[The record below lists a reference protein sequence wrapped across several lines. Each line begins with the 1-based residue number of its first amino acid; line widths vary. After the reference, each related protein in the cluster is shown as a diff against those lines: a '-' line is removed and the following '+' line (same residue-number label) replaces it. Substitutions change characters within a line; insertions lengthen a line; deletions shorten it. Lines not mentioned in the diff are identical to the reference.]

1 MARRQGAGQEQ
12 DGVPGAGQGGPV
24 PLDPRGVLRQG
35 RAFLDLFWDIA
46 KPEQEARLEATERL
60 LRHLRERREDD
71 ELKYTLKR
79 LVEGLGATREAARPG
94 FSLALAQV
102 LQAFEEIPICS
113 VLEQIKEK
121 HNLEKV
127 KKKLVRNAAFGN
139 FFGVMALF
147 QSGRLV
153 KDRKALL
160 ESIQLL
166 QQLARYQAHLRDLP
180 RKTLIDITSE
190 VPEAVFE
197 DVLFGILQSDL
208 ASAFTS
214 PENLHL
220 LLVGIQ
226 KFPAVLKPGKLKK
239 LFGSPTVVNE
249 ENIPRLVELLQSAA
263 KSEKKD
269 KKLPSVAFDLLQV
282 SLKEGA
288 FELFWKEGVENRLLK
303 EKSGPV
309 SYMCYRLLG
318 SALPLLSL
326 DQLQMVLKGKV
337 MQHYGEHVI
346 TTQLPDRFK
355 FAPEME
361 TYIDE
366 FLKSCDDTERQLEVV
381 IGFSTL
387 TNQGYP
393 VFSGSSRVVVHLQP
407 VALQKYVAWLKDM
420 FLKPDFDCCLDFSS
434 NRQKQNRENIN
445 TAQYKINRLRK
456 WIIHRLANIIESQ
469 AKKDESLV
477 VDISRFC
484 FFHAFFE
491 AKKKTPQIQEANVLP
506 SEPLDEHA
514 HSVTENYFFG
524 LLQNLNTLPVLGDT
538 AKAAA
543 LREKHIHGVTADGK
557 LWIFLLVQY
566 ANKLLSSG
574 HVRPVKPFTEGQR
587 DAWERTL
594 QAVKNL
600 QKKENKSDSAK
611 VVAFQQLLLLMAIHL
626 FKNPSETV
634 DVLSDLLNCTERA
647 FSKEPENKKTDD
659 AEPGWVEVMV
669 EILLSLLAQPSLLLR
684 RISKSVFVRI
694 CPHLTKRGL
703 QLILDVLDP
712 YKEQNEESA
721 VVVMEESGKKIKSA
735 QDTDEEGSEGSSD
748 EDTEEENDS
757 GEEEKNEEV
766 DDNFRSQLMNVL
778 QAGNAL
784 EGDESDEELDDEAMM
799 ALDKN
804 ISALFAEKQ
813 KRIQAKKD
821 EKGRMWKE
829 KILRRDFKIKVLD
842 LIEAF
847 LVKQSESPLVFD
859 IIEPL
864 LRVIE
869 QCMTSDSDK
878 QEVDFLQKT
887 ANIFRNSLCRTKQYC
902 KRVDALKDDLHSFV
916 ERLVKKAC
924 KHTHSSVALYY
935 FSASLYLLKVLKGS
949 MSDKSS
955 APTPLP
961 EKQSDAVPQAAQL
974 LSTGCLDVERV
985 AVLYREALT
994 QLFTKRKSA
1003 LTSSMFFDL
1012 FKRFPIMCKLL
1023 VDTLVKSIT
1032 AGARQHQQAQACSLL
1047 QKVLLL
1053 RELKSIV
1060 TEEEWEDLIRE
1071 SIIQLTQSLKALD
1084 KRILKADKEKVA
1096 KNLELLNI
1104 LLKTVT
1110 EQKLRVNLTELDKV
1124 LVALNQAEGIG
1135 SSARL
1140 DSLYWNVMRWLNYTK
1155 PKKEKTANKPAQEAE
1170 SLKRKKKGFLPA
1182 TKKRKNRKKGIQ
1194 ENGAAPE
1201 APEDGE
1207 PAAPEELGTE
1217 TPKQKKGLVP
1227 GSSKHKKQNRGVRE
1241 NGVAKAESGTEAV
1254 NGGDAVA
1261 AKKKKKK
1268 RKKNVNR
1275 KRKCDVGNEAEP
1287 GPAAKKTKGSDSQET
1302 QQKQGKAK
1310 KKRKEKKTPVLQE

>member
-1 MARRQGAGQEQ
+1 MAGPEGRG
-12 DGVPGAGQGGPV
+12 GVDVVAV
-24 PLDPRGVLRQG
+24 AAPRGVLRQG
-35 RAFLDLFWDIA
+35 RAFLDFFWDIA
-46 KPEQEARLEATERL
+46 KPEQEVRLAATESL
-60 LRHLRERREDD
+60 LRHLRDGGKAE
-71 ELKYTLKR
+71 ELEYTLRR

-102 LQAFEEIPICS
+102 LQAFEEIPLYS

-147 QSGRLV
+147 QSGRLI
-153 KDRKALL
+153 KDQKALL

-166 QQLARYQAHLRDLP
+166 QQLSHHQAHLRDLP
-180 RKTLIDITSE
+180 RKTLIDIMSE
-190 VPEAVFE
+190 VPETVFE
-197 DVLFGILQSDL
+197 EVLFGIVQSDL

-226 KFPAVLKPGKLKK
+226 KFPGVLKPKNLKK
-239 LFGSPTVVNE
+239 LFGSPTVVNK

-269 KKLPSVAFDLLQV
+269 KKLPGVVFDLLQV

-288 FELFWKEGVENRLLK
+288 FELFWEEGVENGLLK

-326 DQLQMVLKGKV
+326 DQLQMVFKGKV
-337 MQHYGEHVI
+337 MQHYGEHVV

-361 TYIDE
+361 GYIDE
-366 FLKSCDDTERQLEVV
+366 FLSSCDDPERQLAVM

-393 VFSGSSRVVVHLQP
+393 VLSSSSRVVKHLQP
-407 VALQKYVAWLKDM
+407 VALQNYIDWLKDM
-420 FLKPDFDCCLDFSS
+420 FLRPDFDCCLDFSS
-434 NRQKQNRENIN
+434 NRQKQNQGNVNI
-445 TAQYKINRLRK
+445 AQHKIVRLRK
-456 WIIHRLANIIESQ
+456 WIIHRLANIIESS
-469 AKKDESLV
+469 AKKEESLV
-477 VDISRFC
+477 MDISRFC
-484 FFHAFFE
+484 LFHAFFE
-491 AKKKTPQIQEANVLP
+491 TKKKTSQIRETNVLP
-506 SEPLDEHA
+506 SKPIDEEA
-514 HSVTENYFFG
+514 HSVAENYFFG
-524 LLQNLNTLPVLGDT
+524 LLQTLNTLTVLGDT

-557 LWIFLLVQY
+557 LWIFLLVEY
-566 ANKLLSSG
+566 ANKLLSSE
-574 HVRPVKPFTEGQR
+574 HVRAVKPFTKGQR

-594 QAVKNL
+594 QSVKNL

-611 VVAFQQLLLLMAIHL
+611 VIAFQQLLLLMAIHL
-626 FKNPSETV
+626 FKNQSETM

-647 FSKEPENKKTDD
+647 FSKEPKKKKTDS

-669 EILLSLLAQPSLLLR
+669 EILLSLLAQPSLLIR

-694 CPHLTKRGL
+694 CPNLTKRGL

-712 YKEQNEESA
+712 YQEQNEESA
-721 VVVMEESGKKIKSA
+721 VVVMEESDKRIKSA
-735 QDTDEEGSEGSSD
+735 RDTDEEGSEDSSD
-748 EDTEEENDS
+748 EGDTEEENDS
-757 GEEEKNEEV
+757 GDDEKNEEV
-766 DDNFRSQLMNVL
+766 DEDFRSQLMNVL

-784 EGDESDEELDDEAMM
+784 GGDESDEELDDEAMM

-804 ISALFAEKQ
+804 ISALFAEQQ

-821 EKGRMWKE
+821 EKDRMRKE

-847 LVKQSESPLVFD
+847 LNKQSENPLVFD
-859 IIEPL
+859 VIEPL

-869 QCMTSDSDK
+869 QCMSSDSDK

-887 ANIFRNSLCRTKQYC
+887 ANIFKNSLCRTKQYC
-902 KRVDALKDDLHSFV
+902 KRVDALQEDLHAFV
-916 ERLVKKAC
+916 ERLVTKAC
-924 KHTHSSVALYY
+924 KHTVSSVALYY
-935 FSASLYLLKVLKGS
+935 FSASLYLLKVLRGNT
-949 MSDKSS
+949 SDKSS
-955 APTPLP
+955 TPPPLP
-961 EKQSDAVPQAAQL
+961 EKQSNTIPQACQV
-974 LSTGCLDVERV
+974 LSTGCLDMKRV
-985 AVLYREALT
+985 TVIYQQALT
-994 QLFTKRKSA
+994 QFLTKRNSA
-1003 LTSSMFFDL
+1003 LTSSMFHDL
-1012 FKRFPIMCKLL
+1012 FKRFPIMCKPL
-1023 VDTLVKSIT
+1023 VDILVKSIT
-1032 AGARQHQQAQACSLL
+1032 AGARQHQQAQACLLL

-1053 RELKSIV
+1053 RELKLLM
-1060 TEEEWEDLIRE
+1060 TEEEWEELIRE
-1071 SIIQLTQSLKALD
+1071 SISQVTESLKMVG
-1084 KRILKADKEKVA
+1084 KCIVKADKEKVA
-1096 KNLELLNI
+1096 KSLELLNI
-1104 LLKTVT
+1104 LLKTVM
-1110 EQKLRVNLTELDKV
+1110 EQNLHVKLKELDKV
-1124 LVALNQAEGIG
+1124 LVALNQSEGIG
-1135 SSARL
+1135 NSARL

-1170 SLKRKKKGFLPA
+1170 PLKRKKKGFLPE
-1182 TKKRKNRKKGIQ
+1182 TKKRKNRKKGTQ
-1194 ENGAAPE
+1194 ENGVAP
-1201 APEDGE
+1201 ATDEDGE
-1207 PAAPEELGTE
+1207 PAAPEEQLLGTE
-1217 TPKQKKGLVP
+1217 TPKQKKG
-1227 GSSKHKKQNRGVRE
+1227 SSKRKNQNRGVRE
-1241 NGVAKAESGTEAV
+1241 NGVTVTGSGEEAV

-1261 AKKKKKK
+1261 DKKKKKK
-1268 RKKNVNR
+1268 NMNK
-1275 KRKCDVGNEAEP
+1275 KRKADAGNEADQVS
-1287 GPAAKKTKGSDSQET
+1287 AAKKTKRNVNQEAQQKQEKAN

-1310 KKRKEKKTPVLQE
+1310 KKRKDAKTPLPQE

>member
-1 MARRQGAGQEQ
+1 MAE
-12 DGVPGAGQGGPV
+12 PEGQGGGV
-24 PLDPRGVLRQG
+24 AVDPRGVLRQG

-46 KPEQEARLEATERL
+46 KLEQEVRLAATENL
-60 LRHLRERREDD
+60 LRHLREGRKDD

-102 LQAFEEIPICS
+102 LQTFEEIPMCS

-153 KDRKALL
+153 KDQKALL

-166 QQLARYQAHLRDLP
+166 QQLAHHQAHLRDLP
-180 RKTLIDITSE
+180 RKTLIDIMSE
-190 VPEAVFE
+190 VPETVFE
-197 DVLFGILQSDL
+197 EVLFGILQSDL

-226 KFPAVLKPGKLKK
+226 KFPSVLKPKNLKK
-239 LFGSPTVVNE
+239 LFGSSTVVNE
-249 ENIPRLVELLQSAA
+249 KNIPRLVELLKSAA

-269 KKLPSVAFDLLQV
+269 KKLPSVVFDLLQV

-288 FELFWKEGVENRLLK
+288 FELFWKEGVENGLLK

-318 SALPLLSL
+318 IALPFLSL

-337 MQHYGEHVI
+337 MQHYGEHVV

-361 TYIDE
+361 GYIDE
-366 FLKSCDDTERQLEVV
+366 FLNSCDDPERQLAVL

-393 VFSGSSRVVVHLQP
+393 VLSSSTRVVRHLQP
-407 VALQKYVAWLKDM
+407 VALQKYIDWLKDM
-420 FLKPDFDCCLDFSS
+420 FLRPDFDCCLDFSS
-434 NRQKQNRENIN
+434 NRQKQNQEKVNK
-445 TAQYKINRLRK
+445 AQHKIVRLRK
-456 WIIHRLANIIESQ
+456 WIIHRLANIIESPV
-469 AKKDESLV
+469 KKEESLV
-477 VDISRFC
+477 MDVSRFC

-491 AKKKTPQIQEANVLP
+491 AKKKTSQICEANVLP
-506 SEPLDEHA
+506 SEPLDEQA

-524 LLQNLNTLPVLGDT
+524 LLQTLNTLTVLGDT
-538 AKAAA
+538 PKAAA

-557 LWIFLLVQY
+557 LWIFLLVEY
-566 ANKLLSSG
+566 ANKLLSSE
-574 HVRPVKPFTEGQR
+574 HVKAVKPFTKGQR
-587 DAWERTL
+587 DAWDRTL
-594 QAVKNL
+594 QSVKNL

-626 FKNPSETV
+626 FKNPSETM

-647 FSKEPENKKTDD
+647 FSKEPKKKKTDN

-669 EILLSLLAQPSLLLR
+669 EIVLSLLAQPSLLIR
-684 RISKSVFVRI
+684 RISKSMFVRI
-694 CPHLTKRGL
+694 CPNLNKRGL

-712 YKEQNEESA
+712 YQEQNEESA
-721 VVVMEESGKKIKSA
+721 VVVLEESGKKIKSA
-735 QDTDEEGSEGSSD
+735 QDMDEEGSEDSSD
-748 EDTEEENDS
+748 EGDTEEENDS
-757 GEEEKNEEV
+757 GDEEENEEV
-766 DDNFRSQLMNVL
+766 DDDFRSQLMNVL
-778 QAGNAL
+778 QAGNAVG
-784 EGDESDEELDDEAMM
+784 GDESDEELDDEAMM

-804 ISALFAEKQ
+804 ISALFAEQQ

-821 EKGRMWKE
+821 EKDRMRKE

-842 LIEAF
+842 LVEVF
-847 LVKQSESPLVFD
+847 LNKQSENPLVFD
-859 IIEPL
+859 VIEPL

-869 QCMTSDSDK
+869 QCMSSDSDK

-887 ANIFRNSLCRTKQYC
+887 ANIFKNSLCRSKQYC
-902 KRVDALKDDLHSFV
+902 KRVDALQEDLHAFV

-924 KHTHSSVALYY
+924 KHTDSSVALYY
-935 FSASLYLLKVLKGS
+935 FSASLYLLKVLKGN

-955 APTPLP
+955 APAPLL
-961 EKQSDAVPQAAQL
+961 EKQSSTIPQASQL
-974 LSTGCLDVERV
+974 LSTGCLDMERV
-985 AVLYREALT
+985 TVIYQQALT
-994 QLFTKRKSA
+994 QFLTKRNSA
-1003 LTSSMFFDL
+1003 LTSSMFQDL
-1012 FKRFPIMCKLL
+1012 FSRFPIMCKPL

-1032 AGARQHQQAQACSLL
+1032 AGARQHQQAQACLLL

-1053 RELKSIV
+1053 RELKLFV
-1060 TEEEWEDLIRE
+1060 TEEEWEELIRE
-1071 SIIQLTQSLKALD
+1071 SISQVTGSLKMVG
-1084 KRILKADKEKVA
+1084 KCILKAEKEKVA
-1096 KNLELLNI
+1096 KSLELLNF

-1124 LVALNQAEGIG
+1124 LVALNQPEGIG
-1135 SSARL
+1135 KSARL
-1140 DSLYWNVMRWLNYTK
+1140 DALYWNVMRWLNYTK
-1155 PKKEKTANKPAQEAE
+1155 PKKEKTANKPVQDAE
-1170 SLKRKKKGFLPA
+1170 PLKRKKKGFLPE

-1194 ENGAAPE
+1194 ENGVAPV
-1201 APEDGE
+1201 ASEDGE
-1207 PAAPEELGTE
+1207 PAAPEEQPLGTE
-1217 TPKQKKGLVP
+1217 TPKQKRGLMP
-1227 GSSKHKKQNRGVRE
+1227 GSGKHKNQNRGVRE
-1241 NGVAKAESGTEAV
+1241 NGVAMVESGEKAV
-1254 NGGDAVA
+1254 NGADTVA
-1261 AKKKKKK
+1261 GKKKKKK
-1268 RKKNVNR
+1268 KKTNANR
-1275 KRKCDVGNEAEP
+1275 KRKGDAGNEAEQV
-1287 GPAAKKTKGSDSQET
+1287 PAAKKTKGTISQET
-1302 QQKQGKAK
+1302 QQKQGKANQQKQGKAK
-1310 KKRKEKKTPVLQE
+1310 KKRKENKPPVLQE